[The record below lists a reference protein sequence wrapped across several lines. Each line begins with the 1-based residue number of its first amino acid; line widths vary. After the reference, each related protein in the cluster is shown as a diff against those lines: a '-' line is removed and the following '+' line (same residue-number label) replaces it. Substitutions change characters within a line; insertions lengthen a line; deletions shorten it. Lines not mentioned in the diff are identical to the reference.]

1 MTEEEDRLFDAGE
14 EYEAVAHEDL
24 ENNIDEFGDSGT
36 REDVR
41 SVVRFYYLECY

>member
-1 MTEEEDRLFDAGE
+1 MTEEEDRMFDGGE

-24 ENNIDEFGDSGT
+24 ENNIDEFGDSGP

-41 SVVRFYYLECY
+41 LVL